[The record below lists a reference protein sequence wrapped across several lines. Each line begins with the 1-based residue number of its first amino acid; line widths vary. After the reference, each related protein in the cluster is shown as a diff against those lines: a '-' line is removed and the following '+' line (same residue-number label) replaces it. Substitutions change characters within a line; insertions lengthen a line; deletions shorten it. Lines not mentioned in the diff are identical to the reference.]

1 MLEVAV
7 GCVLRS
13 KRNKTLLRVET
24 VTQYFSVLLRKRV
37 LTSLSLKFRYESE
50 FEILKIKNN

>member
-37 LTSLSLKFRYESE
+37 LTSLSLNFRYESE
-50 FEILKIKNN
+50 FEILKIKND

>member
-50 FEILKIKNN
+50 FEILKIKND